1 MNTRKELILHIGQYK
16 TGSSSIQN
24 FLIGYTDFLASKSAH
39 YCRTGLLFNEPEI
52 GIRHYK
58 LTENTETG
66 DCLWDK
72 LVDEIN
78 SSHSSKF
85 IVSHENMLFRLSEDN
100 LTYIKQKLV
109 NFDLKIVCYLRRQ
122 DKFMSS
128 WYGEQVQN
136 HHCCSNV
143 SDFIRTYKLSCFYG
157 SALKK
162 WRQVFPDAVFEIHNF
177 DTLIANK
184 QDVVRH
190 FLGTSCIE
198 VPINYIDKRENASM
212 SGLAVS
218 ETLAFNRNISSDRAI
233 HRGIANLFGKLFI
246 SEEKLSVFSNI
257 EAENFIK
264 EFSAENELLCDL
276 FGFESPFFDNNF
288 TDITKTA
295 LDSPQFGIKLA
306 QLINYSRNNISPSDI
321 DTLRDS
327 ADIIVETNPAQALN
341 IMKVAQTLRP
351 SGTYINK
358 RVLEMSLKVKN

>member
-162 WRQVFPDAVFEIHNF
+162 GLSKP
-177 DTLIANK
+177 NK
-184 QDVVRH
+184 SQ
-190 FLGTSCIE
+190 
-198 VPINYIDKRENASM
+198 
-212 SGLAVS
+212 
-218 ETLAFNRNISSDRAI
+218 SS
-233 HRGIANLFGKLFI
+233 
-246 SEEKLSVFSNI
+246 S
-257 EAENFIK
+257 
-264 EFSAENELLCDL
+264 FSAENSFMKFSASMLEKT
-276 FGFESPFFDNNF
+276 DNF
-288 TDITKTA
+288 
-295 LDSPQFGIKLA
+295 SS
-306 QLINYSRNNISPSDI
+306 LIISHHLI
-321 DTLRDS
+321 
-327 ADIIVETNPAQALN
+327 
-341 IMKVAQTLRP
+341 
-351 SGTYINK
+351 
-358 RVLEMSLKVKN
+358 